1 MPFVINLNPSAA
13 SWYLHSLTARDGLI
27 AVGRSGG
34 DVDAAWRFDSFEQA
48 RAVAVALRGWPDA
61 RVEEVGAP
69 TEPLPMPAHFT
80 RTLTRAHA
88 LRLCIVYSAIARNA
102 ADGWHNGVV
111 RALHTP
117 TKHEVDDAVAMLRD
131 QSNCIAT
138 AQALAS
144 LVENEPCCV
153 VTTDNVEVDKIDC
166 DYCDGTLR
174 IGEYRSEQF
183 SRLMTATEQPLPL
196 GELLHLAAPSHHP

>member
-1 MPFVINLNPSAA
+1 MPFIINLNPSN
-13 SWYLHSLTARDGLI
+13 SWYLHSLAIRNGTP
-27 AVGRSGG
+27 AVGGSGG
-34 DVDAAWRFDSFEQA
+34 CREDALRFDSFDLA
-48 RAVAVALRGWPDA
+48 RALVQGMRGWPDA

-69 TEPLPMPAHFT
+69 TVPLPMPAHFT

-117 TKHEVDDAVAMLRD
+117 TQHEVDDAVCMLRD
-131 QSNCIAT
+131 QSNCIAI

-144 LVENEPCCV
+144 LVENEPCCA
-153 VTTDNVEVDKIDC
+153 VTTDKVEEDEIVC

-183 SRLMTATEQPLPL
+183 ARLMAATEQPLPL
-196 GELLHLAAPSHHP
+196 PQLLELAAPSHDP